1 MSNELDV
8 TDEKLLELS
17 RKVDSVI
24 VDCLKEGLSINATN
38 GVVLARLMIT
48 NRELMNQDGL
58 LDFIRDITK
67 DDYAIAESKE
77 RYLQ

>member
-1 MSNELDV
+1 MTDLNV

-17 RKVDSVI
+17 KKIDLVI

-38 GVVLARLMIT
+38 GVVLARLMVI
-48 NRELMNQDGL
+48 NCELMNQNGL

-67 DDYAIAESKE
+67 DDYPVSFG
-77 RYLQ
+77 RSLQ